1 MVLLPGPLEK
11 YYFPKQNLPDWKLGT
26 ILMRFL
32 FFSLQGTEYLTFR
45 IRGSTV
51 KKPLYYTYY
60 Y

>member
-32 FFSLQGTEYLTFR
+32 FFSIQGTEFLTFK